1 MIVCTNLLNKC
12 VPTWLSVFT
21 VLMTSV
27 TALASGYLW
36 EHLINAVHLD
46 EGLQLC
52 GNKTLK
58 VQPVGSDGASRQTL
72 KAGVCILVSMQQVSQ
87 GS

>member
-1 MIVCTNLLNKC
+1 MLVCTNLLNKC

-27 TALASGYLW
+27 SALAFGFLW
-36 EHLINAVHLD
+36 EHLMNAVHLD

-52 GNKTLK
+52 GNKTLE
-58 VQPVGSDGASRQTL
+58 VQPFVGDGASRQAL
-72 KAGVCILVSMQQVSQ
+72 KAGVCVLVSMQQVGQ